1 MENDALKN
9 EFLVESF
16 ENLSSI
22 NEDLTRLEKDPSDQE
37 LLNKIYR
44 TVHTMKGSASFLG
57 YKKLQEI
64 THTAENL
71 LDELREGNITVTS
84 NIVDTLLETFDI
96 CHNFLKNIE
105 TTNIEGEVETK
116 ENQKRLEAHLNGEG
130 TETQETESSEPQ
142 AGEEDLI
149 SQMSGLVAAAPE
161 EPEQELVLE
170 QDVVDTV
177 ESDSDEDDELDLD
190 NLVQAHRSVTAKEK
204 TETQNE
210 ASDMGLSSAALES
223 LKELVSDGKIDASA
237 FDDLEKEVTASP
249 VAKTEFAAEPEAVVV
264 PEEVTAVAEPDA
276 ISSAAMDS
284 LRELISDGKIDS
296 SALDEIKDVD
306 VSAVEQS
313 VRPTEIEVVF
323 QEEPKELIKEE
334 PKVVTANVV
343 KEEPKEVTAN
353 VIKEEPV
360 ILESKP
366 VKHNEPKE
374 VTVAEPAIKPQPV
387 VNNEKL
393 EDLNQQIRG
402 DDIKKS
408 IVDSFVR
415 VNVNV
420 LDKIMN
426 VVGELVLN
434 RNQILQYASKA
445 DSSEFNRLSQQLNVI
460 TSELQ
465 SEVMSTRMQ
474 PIGNI
479 LTKFERLVR
488 DIARSHNKKI
498 NLNLMGSE
506 TELDKSLLEAIKDPL
521 VHIIRNSCDHGI
533 EDLPGRKSAGK
544 AEHGTVTIKA
554 YNESGQVTIEIFD
567 DGKGLDPQ
575 KIGQKAVEKGIISEA
590 KLNEMSESQIINL
603 IFKPG
608 FSTAEKVTNIS
619 GRGVGMDVVKTN
631 IEKIGGTV
639 SVNSNL
645 GHGTNFKLRIPLT
658 LAIVP
663 SLMIKSKGEN
673 FAIPQLNLVELVR
686 LETSQD
692 HEQIETFSGSE
703 FLRLRGKLTPIF
715 RLDKE
720 LNLEKVQQ
728 KSKEIN
734 QINSLDALNNIDK
747 EESGNLHL
755 VDEDHEAVNIVIL
768 NAEDNIFGIVVDE
781 IMDTEEIV
789 VKALNNKLKDIKIFG
804 GATIMGDGSV
814 ALILDAIG
822 FLSEVSHIDIEKA
835 EDLTDDSN
843 ALNAFDASFEYQENL
858 LFKLYDDRVYAI
870 PLTLVSRLEEFD
882 ADKIEKTGSQKI
894 VRYLDAPMPL
904 IGVEKAL
911 NLEGKSILEEESL
924 PEGSSLSCIVT
935 KIRGRNFGIIVKEVM
950 DISIDHT
957 NIDDTAV
964 DREGIIG
971 TIFIDE
977 KTVPLLDLYSILAA
991 QNLGVSNKER
1001 TNAKMTP
1008 KTILLV
1014 DDSPMYRKLEADSLR
1029 EIGYTV
1035 ITANHG
1041 LDGFEKLRDQDFDLL
1056 ITDIEM
1062 PHLDGFGF
1070 AKKVRDEL
1078 PAKKIPIIALSTRVS
1093 EKDLEKG
1100 RESGFNHHLEK
1111 FRKEEVVDLVNSILQ
1126 GSNYGNS
1133 STAS

>member
-22 NEDLTRLEKDPSDQE
+22 NEDLTRLEKDPFDKE

-64 THTAENL
+64 THTGENL

-84 NIVDTLLETFDI
+84 EIVDTLLETFDI

-105 TTNIEGEVETK
+105 ATNEEGEVDFE
-116 ENQKRLEAHLNGEG
+116 EIQKRLEAHLKG
-130 TETQETESSEPQ
+130 ESSKPQ
-142 AGEEDLI
+142 ENEAIDRQSVEEDII
-149 SQMSGLVAAAPE
+149 SQMSGLVAANPE
-161 EPEQELVLE
+161 EAAREAVNTPE
-170 QDVVDTV
+170 T
-177 ESDSDEDDELDLD
+177 DSAEEDDLDLD

-204 TETQNE
+204 TETQSE
-210 ASDMGLSSAALES
+210 SAEMGLSSAALES

-237 FDDLEKEVTASP
+237 FDDLEKDVTTSP
-249 VAKTEFAAEPEAVVV
+249 VAETEVVAA
-264 PEEVTAVAEPDA
+264 TDA

-296 SALDEIKDVD
+296 SALDEIKEVD

-313 VRPTEIEVVF
+313 VSPTEIEVVF
-323 QEEPKELIKEE
+323 KEE
-334 PKVVTANVV
+334 H
-343 KEEPKEVTAN
+343 KEPEEGNIA
-353 VIKEEPV
+353 EPV
-360 ILESKP
+360 
-366 VKHNEPKE
+366 
-374 VTVAEPAIKPQPV
+374 IKPQPV

-393 EDLNQQIRG
+393 EDLDQQIRG
-402 DDIKKS
+402 DDMKKS

-544 AEHGTVTIKA
+544 SEQGTVTIKA

-575 KIGQKAVEKGIISEA
+575 RIGQKAVEKGIISEA

-645 GHGTNFKLRIPLT
+645 GYGTNFKLRIPLT

-720 LNLEKVQQ
+720 LGLEKVQQ

-734 QINSLDALNNIDK
+734 QINSLNTLNPTDK
-747 EESGNLHL
+747 QESSNLHSMEE
-755 VDEDHEAVNIVIL
+755 VHAAMNIVIL

-835 EDLTDDSN
+835 EELAEDSN
-843 ALNAFDASFEYQENL
+843 PINAIDASFEYQENL
-858 LFKLYDDRVYAI
+858 LFKLYDDRIYAI

-882 ADKIEKTGSQKI
+882 ASKIEKTGSQKI

-911 NLEGKSILEEESL
+911 SLEGKSILEEESL
-924 PEGSSLSCIVT
+924 PEGTSLSCIVT

-957 NIDDTAV
+957 KIDDTAV

-991 QNLGVSNKER
+991 QNLGVSNKEI
-1001 TNAKMTP
+1001 TNAKLMP

-1041 LDGFEKLRDQDFDLL
+1041 LDGFEKLQNQDFDLL

-1062 PHLDGFGF
+1062 PLLDGFGF
-1070 AKKVRDEL
+1070 ARKVRDEL
-1078 PAKKIPIIALSTRVS
+1078 PAKQIPIIALSTRVS
-1093 EKDLEKG
+1093 DKDLEKG

-1111 FRKEEVVDLVNSILQ
+1111 FKKEEVVDLVNSILQ

>member
-22 NEDLTRLEKDPSDQE
+22 NEDLTRLEKSPDDNE

-64 THTAENL
+64 THTGENL

-96 CHNFLKNIE
+96 CHSFLKNIE
-105 TTNIEGEVETK
+105 TTNEEGEVETQ
-116 ENQKRLEAHLNGEG
+116 ENQKRLEAHLKGEAPKQESIENKSD
-130 TETQETESSEPQ
+130 TEVPASVEDPSTEIEQKAVSQLEEET
-142 AGEEDLI
+142 
-149 SQMSGLVAAAPE
+149 V
-161 EPEQELVLE
+161 
-170 QDVVDTV
+170 
-177 ESDSDEDDELDLD
+177 DSDDDDLDLD
-190 NLVQAHRSVTAKEK
+190 NLVEAHRSVTAKDKED
-204 TETQNE
+204 ESGQV
-210 ASDMGLSSAALES
+210 GLSSAALDS

-237 FDDLEKEVTASP
+237 FDDLEGDLN
-249 VAKTEFAAEPEAVVV
+249 AAPK
-264 PEEVTAVAEPDA
+264 VAEPTSNDSGA
-276 ISSAAMDS
+276 INSAAMDS
-284 LRELISDGKIDS
+284 LKELISDGKIDS
-296 SALDEIKDVD
+296 SALDEIKTVD
-306 VSAVEQS
+306 VSEVEQS
-313 VRPTEIEVVF
+313 VSPTEVEVVF
-323 QEEPKELIKEE
+323 KEE
-334 PKVVTANVV
+334 ELKQESDIQEN
-343 KEEPKEVTAN
+343 KK
-353 VIKEEPV
+353 
-360 ILESKP
+360 LE
-366 VKHNEPKE
+366 E
-374 VTVAEPAIKPQPV
+374 VTVAEPAINPQPIA
-387 VNNEKL
+387 KKQSP
-393 EDLNQQIRG
+393 EDQSQQVRG
-402 DDIKKS
+402 DEMKKS

-445 DSSEFNRLSQQLNVI
+445 DNSEFNRLSQQLNVI

-533 EDLPGRKSAGK
+533 EDLPGRKAAGK
-544 AEHGTVTIKA
+544 SEQGTVTIKS

-567 DGKGLDPQ
+567 DGKGLDPHR
-575 KIGQKAVEKGIISEA
+575 IGQKAVEKGIISDA
-590 KLNEMSESQIINL
+590 KLAEMTESQIINL

-639 SVNSNL
+639 SVTSNL

-686 LETSQD
+686 LETTQD
-692 HEQIETFSGSE
+692 HEQIETVSGSE

-720 LNLEKVQQ
+720 LSLERVQQ
-728 KSKEIN
+728 KSKELN
-734 QINSLDALNNIDK
+734 YSNSQDVL
-747 EESGNLHL
+747 G
-755 VDEDHEAVNIVIL
+755 EAVDNESPNLQLVESDYEAKNIVIL
-768 NAEDNIFGIVVDE
+768 NAEDNVFGIVVDE

-835 EDLTDDSN
+835 EDLADEAN
-843 ALNAFDASFEYQENL
+843 AQNTADVFTEHQENL
-858 LFKLYDDRVYAI
+858 LFKLYDDRVYAM
-870 PLTLVSRLEEFD
+870 PLTLVSRLEEFEVSR
-882 ADKIEKTGSQKI
+882 IEKTGNQKI
-894 VRYLDAPMPL
+894 IRYLNAPMPL

-911 NLEGKSILEEESL
+911 KLDGKSILEEDQL
-924 PEGSSLSCIVT
+924 PEGGSLSCIVT
-935 KIRGRNFGIIVKEVM
+935 KIRGHNFGIIVKEVL

-971 TIFIDE
+971 TIYIDE

-991 QNLGVSNKER
+991 QNLGILKREKKNVNME
-1001 TNAKMTP
+1001 P

-1014 DDSPMYRKLEADSLR
+1014 DDSPMYRKLESDSLR

-1035 ITANHG
+1035 VTANHG

-1111 FRKEEVVDLVNSILQ
+1111 FKKEEVVDLVNSILQ